1 VNGSSNNLTLC
12 SVSFRSK
19 FALDLNWQL
28 TTRLN
33 DTRDIRWLVV
43 ENTDDAREQALS
55 PNDSRFVVIPG
66 VASANSGHAKG
77 SYHHAAALNK
87 ALELIET
94 RYVLFLD
101 PDFFIVQPEWIP
113 RVCEYVAARNLAFWG
128 APYYP
133 DRPTKYRYFP
143 CGICFLVDLARVPRE
158 ALDWT
163 PELYEILAL
172 RELSI
177 RALLGWLILGK
188 RPAEQ
193 QITFEPTREMLSY
206 ALRIRLG
213 WRMQKQTGQKLRFV
227 KRDLGYR
234 IYRDF
239 ARRREYAREC
249 LMPVW
254 RAEPETSPRWA
265 ALIPDDFSLT
275 PKRKDYATSMSFRDF
290 GLPDVR
296 GLDWEEYFWR
306 GQPFAFHVRG
316 MFQGTR
322 AMNPSDLAQL
332 VNQFCAGRAAP
343 RTDSAAALQFAS
355 VR

>member
-1 VNGSSNNLTLC
+1 MRHLFFGGLG
-12 SVSFRSK
+12 
-19 FALDLNWQL
+19 
-28 TTRLN
+28 TR
-33 DTRDIRWLVV
+33 
-43 ENTDDAREQALS
+43 A
-55 PNDSRFVVIPG
+55 
-66 VASANSGHAKG
+66 
-77 SYHHAAALNK
+77 
-87 ALELIET
+87 
-94 RYVLFLD
+94 
-101 PDFFIVQPEWIP
+101 
-113 RVCEYVAARNLAFWG
+113 
-128 APYYP
+128 
-133 DRPTKYRYFP
+133 
-143 CGICFLVDLARVPRE
+143 RE